1 MTQQQ
6 MIASARRSAANAPK
20 ADPEVAKRAVA
31 DAKAQSRDHESSV
44 QPVYKT
50 QTDHITGENVHRE
63 TDAPISE
70 FDDPAANTYKDGYR

>member
-6 MIASARRSAANAPK
+6 MIASARQSATTAPK

-44 QPVYKT
+44 QTVYKT
-50 QTDHITGENVHRE
+50 QTDDIAGKNIHRD
-63 TDAPISE
+63 TDSPISE